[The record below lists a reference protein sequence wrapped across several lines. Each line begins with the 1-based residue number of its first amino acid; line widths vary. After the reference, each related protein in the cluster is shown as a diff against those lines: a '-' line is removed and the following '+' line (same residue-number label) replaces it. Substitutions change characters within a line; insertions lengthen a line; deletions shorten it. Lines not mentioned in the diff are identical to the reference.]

1 MADPQPTQ
9 LRTSRQLGINRLE
22 SVAGVWFPAKGSA
35 RARRVLARFALAPHI
50 DLDDEEQPGEAD
62 RPLLL
67 SRDKRL
73 AERAPAP
80 ASDDMRPQRLR
91 VGTRSLAQGE
101 AEAHRITDLATGGRE
116 CARVGLTLS
125 A

>member
-67 SRDKRL
+67 SRVKAVVSARPHL
-73 AERAPAP
+73 APA
-80 ASDDMRPQRLR
+80 AD
-91 VGTRSLAQGE
+91 
-101 AEAHRITDLATGGRE
+101 GGCRTNGGVVRG
-116 CARVGLTLS
+116 ARDTFGYGYELLGV
-125 A
+125 